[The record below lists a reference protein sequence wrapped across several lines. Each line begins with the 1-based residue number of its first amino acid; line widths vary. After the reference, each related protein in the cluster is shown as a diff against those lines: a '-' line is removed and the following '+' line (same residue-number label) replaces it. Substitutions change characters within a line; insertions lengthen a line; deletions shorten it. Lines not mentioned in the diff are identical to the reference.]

1 MKFNILLPGV
11 VAAAAASGAVSAA
24 PLCVTAPYSTYL
36 VTGFSCTVA
45 GTDQTYSLFSFGPVT
60 GGTVA
65 ATDITVAPEITSHGP
80 GLLFSSTAIAVTQL
94 TSTTSDTFIDVPL
107 GFRVTA
113 GAALLDDAALD
124 VAGTVSGSGT
134 ATVTETVST
143 VPPPPMRVGI
153 GGAPPPPLSNV
164 INFGPVPGVDVS
176 TNIFVLVPSG
186 TTGSAAITSITQEFS
201 EVPVV
206 VPEPTSLGLLGA
218 ALAGLGL
225 FPRRRKKDQ
234 WSHCPKNLRIVC

>member
-1 MKFNILLPGV
+1 MKFNILLPGI
-11 VAAAAASGAVSAA
+11 VAAAATSGAVSAA

-36 VTGFSCTVA
+36 VTEFSCTVA
-45 GTDQTYSLFSFGPVT
+45 DQTYSLFSFGPVT

-65 ATDITVAPEITSHGP
+65 STDITVAPEITSHGP

-94 TSTTSDTFIDVPL
+94 TSTTADTFIDVPL
-107 GFRVTA
+107 GFRVAA

-124 VAGTVSGSGT
+124 VAGTASGSGT

-143 VPPPPMRVGI
+143 VPSPPMRVGI

-225 FPRRRKKDQ
+225 FPRRGKR
-234 WSHCPKNLRIVC
+234 PMVPLRALCG